1 MIKSRLWLV
10 LLTLAAAAAGSIYP
24 ITKLLVVEISPLS
37 LAFLRYFLA
46 VLPLTPFFLVEYTRK
61 KVRIPARDYTSMLS
75 LGLLGV
81 AGFSLAFFYGVNLS
95 TSSNGSVLINT
106 QPIFAAFL
114 APLLVDERFTLKSIL
129 GSALGI
135 VGILLVVTGGR
146 WSALS
151 FEKGVLLGNIILLGA
166 SLSLTLYSILLK
178 RYITRYGGVIPT
190 FVTMVSGTLALC
202 IVVLS
207 VQGYLFHIRSLTG
220 FEILFL
226 LYIGFFCTA
235 YFFLVFNRALHE
247 VGVVESIGFKL
258 LIPIF
263 GVVLSMIIL
272 GERPL
277 PLSYAGMG
285 VVIVS
290 LVVIQLRLRTSDR
303 SSQKSEGTMSNEN

>member
-1 MIKSRLWLV
+1 MIKSRLWLA

-24 ITKLLVVEISPLS
+24 ITKLLVLEISPLS

-46 VLPLTPFFLVEYTRK
+46 VLPLAPFFAVEFKRK
-61 KVRIPARDYTSMLS
+61 QVRIPGRDYAFMLS
-75 LGLLGV
+75 LGILGV

-95 TSSNGSVLINT
+95 TSSNGSVLVNT

-114 APLLVDERFTLKSIL
+114 APLLVDERSTLRS
-129 GSALGI
+129 I
-135 VGILLVVTGGR
+135 VGSTLGVIGIFLVVTGGG
-146 WSALS
+146 WNALS
-151 FEKGVLLGNIILLGA
+151 FERGVLLGNVILLGA

-178 RYITRYGGVIPT
+178 RYVSRYGGVIPT
-190 FVTMVSGTLALC
+190 FVTMVSGTIALC

-207 VQGYLFHIRSLTG
+207 VQGYLVDIGSLTG
-220 FEILFL
+220 FKILFL

-235 YFFLVFNRALHE
+235 YFFIVFNRALHV
-247 VGVVESIGFKL
+247 VGVVKSIGFKL

-277 PLSYAGMG
+277 PLSYIGMG

-290 LVVIQLRLRTSDR
+290 LAIIQLKTDGR
-303 SSQKSEGTMSNEN
+303 SNPSKN

>member
-1 MIKSRLWLV
+1 MKKSRLWLV

-24 ITKLLVVEISPLS
+24 ITKLLALEISPLS

-46 VLPLTPFFLVEYTRK
+46 VLPMTPFFIVEYRRK
-61 KVRIPARDYTSMLS
+61 SERITGRDYTSMLS

-95 TSSNGSVLINT
+95 TSSNGSVLVNT

-114 APLLVDERFTLKSIL
+114 APLLIDERFSVRSIA
-129 GSALGI
+129 GTALGI
-135 VGILLVVTGGR
+135 IGIFLVVTGGR
-146 WSALS
+146 WNALS
-151 FEKGVLLGNIILLGA
+151 FERGVLLGNVILLGA

-178 RYITRYGGVIPT
+178 RYISKYGGVIPT
-190 FVTMVSGTLALC
+190 FVTMASGTIALC

-207 VQGYLFHIRSLTG
+207 VQGYLVDIGSLTG

-235 YFFLVFNRALHE
+235 YFFLVFNRALQE
-247 VGVVESIGFKL
+247 IGVVKSIGFKL

-272 GERPL
+272 GERPSAV
-277 PLSYAGMG
+277 SYIGMA
-285 VVIVS
+285 VVILS
-290 LVVIQLRLRTSDR
+290 LMMLQLKRD
-303 SSQKSEGTMSNEN
+303 KN

>member
-1 MIKSRLWLV
+1 M

-46 VLPLTPFFLVEYTRK
+46 VLPMTPFFVVEYKRK
-61 KVRIPARDYTSMLS
+61 HVRIPGRDYAWMLS

-95 TSSNGSVLINT
+95 TSSNGSVLVNT

-114 APLLVDERFTLKSIL
+114 APLLVDERFTLRSIL
-129 GSALGI
+129 GTALGVI
-135 VGILLVVTGGR
+135 GIFLVVTGGK
-146 WSALS
+146 WNALS
-151 FEKGVLLGNIILLGA
+151 FEQGVLVGNIILLGA

-178 RYITRYGGVIPT
+178 RYISKYGGVIPT
-190 FVTMVSGTLALC
+190 FVTMVSGTIALC
-202 IVVLS
+202 VVVVG
-207 VQGYLFHIRSLTG
+207 VQGYLLDLRSLTG
-220 FEILFL
+220 LEVLFL
-226 LYIGFFCTA
+226 IYIGFFCTA
-235 YFFLVFNRALHE
+235 YFFLVFNKALHA
-247 VGVVESIGFKL
+247 VGVVKSIGFKL

-277 PLSYAGMG
+277 PLSYIGMA

-290 LVVIQLRLRTSDR
+290 LIIIQLKIPASRGSLDR
-303 SSQKSEGTMSNEN
+303 AAGDLNKN

>member
-1 MIKSRLWLV
+1 MKKSRLWLV

-24 ITKLLVVEISPLS
+24 ITKLLALEISPLS

-46 VLPLTPFFLVEYTRK
+46 VLPMTPFFIVEYRRK
-61 KVRIPARDYTSMLS
+61 SERITGRDYTSMLS

-95 TSSNGSVLINT
+95 TSSNGSVLVNT

-114 APLLVDERFTLKSIL
+114 APLLIDERFSVRSIA
-129 GSALGI
+129 GTALGI
-135 VGILLVVTGGR
+135 IGIFLVVTGGR
-146 WSALS
+146 WNALS
-151 FEKGVLLGNIILLGA
+151 FERGVLLGNVILLGA

-178 RYITRYGGVIPT
+178 RYISKYGGVIPT
-190 FVTMVSGTLALC
+190 FVTMASGTIALC

-207 VQGYLFHIRSLTG
+207 VQGYLVDIGSLTG

-235 YFFLVFNRALHE
+235 YFFLVFNRALHA
-247 VGVVESIGFKL
+247 VGVVKSIGFKL

-272 GERPL
+272 GERPSAV
-277 PLSYAGMG
+277 SYIGMA
-285 VVIVS
+285 VVILS
-290 LVVIQLRLRTSDR
+290 LMMLQLKRD
-303 SSQKSEGTMSNEN
+303 KN

>member
-1 MIKSRLWLV
+1 MKKSRLWLG

-24 ITKLLVVEISPLS
+24 ITKLLALEISPLS

-46 VLPLTPFFLVEYTRK
+46 VLPMTPFFIVEYRRK
-61 KVRIPARDYTSMLS
+61 SERITGRDYTSMLS

-95 TSSNGSVLINT
+95 TSSNGSVLVNT

-114 APLLVDERFTLKSIL
+114 APLLIDERFSVRSIA
-129 GSALGI
+129 GTALGI
-135 VGILLVVTGGR
+135 IGIFLVVTGGR
-146 WSALS
+146 WNALS
-151 FEKGVLLGNIILLGA
+151 FERGVLLGNVILLGA

-178 RYITRYGGVIPT
+178 RYISKYGGVIPT
-190 FVTMVSGTLALC
+190 FVTMASGTIALC

-207 VQGYLFHIRSLTG
+207 VQGYLVDIGSLTG

-235 YFFLVFNRALHE
+235 YFFLVFNRALQE
-247 VGVVESIGFKL
+247 IGVVKSIGFKL

-272 GERPL
+272 GERPSAV
-277 PLSYAGMG
+277 SYIGMA
-285 VVIVS
+285 VVILS
-290 LVVIQLRLRTSDR
+290 LMMLQLKRD
-303 SSQKSEGTMSNEN
+303 KN